1 MKSFKLEYRLEKAK
15 EQVWEAFFN
24 QLNQWWTSDFY
35 TNSRTKSFHI
45 ETKLGG
51 KMYEDF
57 GEGEGLV
64 WGEVIGV
71 DYPRSLQIRGMLSG
85 EFGGPA
91 LSYEKFTFEEE
102 AGKTT
107 LTYRVEFIGDIT
119 EKSLKSL
126 ESGWKTI
133 FEDYFIP
140 FCMK

>member
-1 MKSFKLEYRLEKAK
+1 MKSFKLEYRLDKSK

-24 QLNQWWTSDFY
+24 ELNQWWTSDFH

-57 GEGEGLV
+57 GGGKGLV

-71 DYPRSLQIRGMLSG
+71 DYPRSLQVRGMLSG

-91 LSYEKFTFEEE
+91 LSYEKFTFDEE
-102 AGKTT
+102 AGTTT

-133 FEDYFIP
+133 FADYFIP
-140 FCMK
+140 FCTK